1 MSIEQREKCS
11 LRLQVHAA
19 LPVSLADGSSADDLG
34 WERWSGPPAE
44 KHGALF
50 SSQAVAVRAPSA
62 LQVEVGFLKS
72 TLSTLFDIDMGAAQA
87 VPISIIATRQFMW
100 QDNLVQ
106 VTHFIKLSLG
116 RVHA

>member
-1 MSIEQREKCS
+1 MEQCERVPCA
-11 LRLQVHAA
+11 LQVHAA
-19 LPVSLADGSSADDLG
+19 LPVSLADGSAADDLG

-62 LQVEVGFLKS
+62 LQVEVGSFK
-72 TLSTLFDIDMGAAQA
+72 STLFDIDMRAAQA

-106 VTHFIKLSLG
+106 VTHFIKLS
-116 RVHA
+116 